1 MDARHTER
9 LLRIFA
15 ALLPAFAPGCADDE
29 IDTSQFTED
38 LCNEAGYQILD
49 AVEPAAAVDYVELRD
64 TLNYDWGEGEM
75 WETPNVRDSSGQR
88 CAGASDPAAC
98 QAAFEA
104 LSPASSFLV
113 GGFEGTIHRSV
124 ALTRGDDVQAIG
136 TRPDLDAFLGP
147 IDTAGDAALL
157 ATMQGHSLVCE
168 SDNDA
173 VLGSGGYR
181 LHTRTGGG
189 CGEGDDIEEHIIVVD
204 EDGNITTMKTVL
216 VEKGDPGCAVGRLP
230 AGRCRR
236 RLARAAHPV
245 GAFLA
250 EVAQLEAAAVPAFD
264 QLAGDLRRHGAPRP
278 MIAAA
283 LRARRDEVRHARVTR
298 RLAARYG
305 TRVIAP
311 RIESSARAD
320 FEAVAADNL
329 VEGCVRETFG
339 ALVAHLQARRA
350 ADPVLRRALGTIAA
364 DETRHAALSW
374 SMHEWARARM
384 PVAARRRLARHGAQ
398 AVQRLS
404 HELTGAH
411 PEAVYRLAGMPRP
424 DEAKALFGRLHARL
438 LTDATRA
445 G

>member
-15 ALLPAFAPGCADDE
+15 ALLPAFAVGCSDD

-38 LCNEAGYQILD
+38 LCNEAGLQILD
-49 AVEPAAAVDYVELRD
+49 AIEPTAAVDYVELRD
-64 TLNYDWGEGEM
+64 ALNYDWGEGEM
-75 WETPNVRDSSGQR
+75 WESVNVLDSSGQP

-104 LSPASSFLV
+104 LSPASAFIL
-113 GGFEGTIHRSV
+113 GGFEGQIHRTV

-136 TRPDLDAFLGP
+136 ARPELDAFLGE
-147 IDTAGDAALL
+147 IDTAGDAALI
-157 ATMQGHSLVCE
+157 ATMEGHRLVCD

-181 LHTRTGGG
+181 LHTTTGGG
-189 CGEGDDIEEHIIVVD
+189 CGDGDDVEEHIIVVD
-204 EDGNITTMKTVL
+204 ANGGIETIKTVL
-216 VEKGDPGCAVGRLP
+216 IEKGDPGCAVGRLP

-236 RLARAAHPV
+236 RIVRAAHPV

-264 QLAGDLRRHGAPRP
+264 QLVGDLRRHGAPAR
-278 MIAAA
+278 MVVAAR
-283 LRARRDEVRHARVTR
+283 RARADEVRHARVTR

-305 TRVIAP
+305 ARVVAP
-311 RIESSARAD
+311 RIEPTEHHD
-320 FEAVAADNL
+320 LEAVAADNL

-350 ADPVLRRALGTIAA
+350 ADPVLRRALGRIAI

-374 SMHEWARARM
+374 SLQEWARARM
-384 PVAARRRLARHGAQ
+384 PSAARRRLARHGAD
-398 AVQRLS
+398 AVHRLS
-404 HELTGAH
+404 QELTGAH

-424 DEAKALFGRLHARL
+424 DDAKALFGQLHARL
-438 LTDATRA
+438 LADATRA